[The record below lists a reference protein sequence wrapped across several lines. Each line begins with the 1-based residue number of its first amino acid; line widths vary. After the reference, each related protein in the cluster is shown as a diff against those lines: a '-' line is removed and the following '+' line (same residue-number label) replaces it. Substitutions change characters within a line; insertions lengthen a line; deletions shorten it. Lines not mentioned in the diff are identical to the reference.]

1 MSNEL
6 SLAERMR
13 LANLAQ
19 KRQDLVDELK
29 ALVPEMSQS
38 YVRYMEKKLIERE
51 GEKRSAFAYREY
63 SEYAEKYVACI
74 EGLCEISG
82 DKADALAKDTKSDY
96 GSWNKISENKVDVSA
111 KVNELE
117 GDFEAKLEKIIKRQ
131 SERKWQLLV
140 ESVEEGFIKLTRD
153 LCGAVIEPSPK
164 KRHYLPKQYQRE
176 GDAPRSFWDFIRQN
190 TYKVYQILTLLG
202 FFLVGQFFINILY
215 EFTPIYQNW
224 ALLYLM
230 PLASVLLGI
239 KLEYD
244 ILKEETG
251 VRQGWILAFVFG
263 GIYALLPLLA
273 PIFVGGYIFYGMA
286 KKRELPKSQVI
297 FMTIYGFI
305 TSIML
310 ECGIIFI
317 ETQGIM
323 FPVNLGWENIPVWV
337 TAVCLVLSTVTVYF
351 EGWIIISYFESER
364 LKGALGWVFGS
375 LMCIAEITC
384 PLVGG
389 YLFMLVERLIDVT
402 FNIRAKKK
410 EEGEEE
416 E

>member
-13 LANLAQ
+13 LANIQREKEEKEA
-19 KRQDLVDELK
+19 DLR
-29 ALVPEMSQS
+29 AIVPDMAKY
-38 YVRYMEKKLIERE
+38 YVRYMEKRLIERE
-51 GEKRSAFAYREY
+51 GEKKSAFAYREY
-63 SEYAEKYVACI
+63 GDFVAKYVECV
-74 EGLCEISG
+74 EGLC
-82 DKADALAKDTKSDY
+82 
-96 GSWNKISENKVDVSA
+96 KISESKVDVSA
-111 KVNELE
+111 KVNGLE
-117 GDFEAKLEKIIKRQ
+117 RDFEAKLEKIIKRQ
-131 SERKWQLLV
+131 SERKWQMLV
-140 ESVEEGFIKLTRD
+140 ESVEESFIKLTYD
-153 LCGAVIEPSPK
+153 LCGVVIEPTK
-164 KRHYLPKQYQRE
+164 KERHYLPKAYQRE
-176 GDAPRSFWDFIRQN
+176 GDAPRSFWDFIKQN
-190 TYKVYQILTLLG
+190 TYKIYQILALLG
-202 FFLVGQFFINILY
+202 FFLVGQLFVNILY

-230 PLASVLLGI
+230 PLVSVLVGI

-251 VRQGWILAFVFG
+251 VREGWIIAFVFG

-286 KKRELPKSQVI
+286 KKRALPKSQVI

-310 ECGIIFI
+310 ECGVIFV
-317 ETQGIM
+317 ETQKIM
-323 FPVNLGWENIPVWV
+323 FPINLGWDNIPVWI
-337 TAVCLVLSTVTVYF
+337 TGICLVLSFVTVYL

-364 LKGALGWVFGS
+364 LKGRLGWIFGI

-389 YLFMLVERLIDVT
+389 YLFMLIERLIDVT
-402 FNIRAKKK
+402 FNLRGKKIQ
-410 EEGEEE
+410 EGEIEE